1 VCSAQASSI
10 PCRSAAIGPWSGY
23 GSYVPY
29 PSADILAAAAADLSG
44 SHPLTIV
51 TIPALLD
58 ASRSSMD
65 PIDHPPY
72 ISAFGTKQE
81 RPVLEAFRLRDT
93 GDRPYLAMWQDR
105 PTFIRSDYPGSTLQ
119 RLRTQDL
126 LGQQLFDILWNDDH
140 TKRVATA
147 LRANAGAAL
156 AENHIKPVN
165 RLSLALWLGRH
176 QDLPEL
182 ESFLDWFDEQYP
194 LDRTDL
200 DAFYTRSAPDYV
212 EEYEGS
218 ADLHWPADEPAS
230 NEELIARLHLADTEP
245 EPLDVPSTTPPRSI
259 LARTETEDA
268 TVTVDGDLRWTRDFC
283 AEPLRDADIAR
294 ITRRALAQLEHQNI
308 VLPDAEHLVTRCVS
322 ALLVGHLILQGPPG
336 TGKTTLARVL
346 AHAFDVHL
354 LESTATSEWSPFHVV
369 GGLQPSSDNSLQPSY
384 GKVTDAALKCALN
397 VRADVNAEAEGD
409 DDAPAEQA
417 RRRQGTWLL
426 IDEFNRADI
435 DKAIG
440 SLYTMLSSCDAANLD
455 RSPIDLWFETEG
467 RQQLWVPS
475 RFRIIGAMND
485 LDTSFVNPISQGL
498 TRRVQFIT
506 VGGFAA
512 VEGATGVSPEIR
524 NSLGQAYKWLSHTY
538 GGTISIDP
546 LNAIFTRLEPEIMA
560 AQEVVEGLRATAENV
575 VGWPVGTAQIVDVF
589 KVLLLQVASG
599 IEARIALDWAVA
611 DRLVPQMGMLE
622 EDQLLRAAD
631 LFDRE
636 RLTQSRLAVQH
647 LLSPHGL

>member
-1 VCSAQASSI
+1 
-10 PCRSAAIGPWSGY
+10 
-23 GSYVPY
+23 VPY
-29 PSADILAAAAADLSG
+29 PSADILAAAAADLAG

-58 ASRSSMD
+58 ASRSSLD
-65 PIDHPPY
+65 PIDQPPY
-72 ISAFGTKQE
+72 IPAFGTKQE
-81 RPVLEAFRLRDT
+81 RPVLEAFRLRNA
-93 GDRPYLAMWQDR
+93 GDRPYLAVWQDR

-126 LGQQLFDILWNDDH
+126 LGQQLFEIAWNEDH
-140 TKRVATA
+140 SKRLATA
-147 LRANAGAAL
+147 LRATAGAAL
-156 AENHIKPVN
+156 AGNHIKPVN
-165 RLSLALWLGRH
+165 RLSLALWLGRR
-176 QDLPEL
+176 QDLLEL
-182 ESFLDWFDEQYP
+182 ESFLDWFDDQYP

-200 DAFYTRSAPDYV
+200 DDFYTRSLP
-212 EEYEGS
+212 EYIDEDGGPV
-218 ADLHWPADEPAS
+218 DLDWPADQPAS
-230 NEELIARLHLADTEP
+230 NEELIARLHPADPEP
-245 EPLDVPSTTPPRSI
+245 EPLDIPSTTPPRSI
-259 LARTETEDA
+259 LATTETEEA
-268 TVTVDGDLRWTRDFC
+268 TVSVDGDLRWTRDFC

-294 ITRRALAQLEHQNI
+294 IMRRAIAQLETQSI
-308 VLPDAEHLVTRCVS
+308 VLPDAEHLVTRCVA

-346 AHAFDVHL
+346 ADAFDVRL

-384 GKVTDAALKCALN
+384 GKVTDAALKCALH
-397 VRADVNAEAEGD
+397 VREDVNAEAEGD

-417 RRRQGTWLL
+417 RRWQGTWLL

-440 SLYTMLSSCDAANLD
+440 SLYTMLSSCDAANLY

-498 TRRVQFIT
+498 TRRFQFIT
-506 VGGFAA
+506 VGVMPA
-512 VEGATGVSPEIR
+512 VDGTIGVSPEIR
-524 NSLGQAYKWLSHTY
+524 VALAQAHKWLSETY
-538 GGTISIDP
+538 GGSITID
-546 LNAIFTRLEPEIMA
+546 LLDAISARLEAEITA
-560 AQEVVEGLRATAENV
+560 TQELAEGLRATADNV

-589 KVLLLQVASG
+589 KMLLLQIASG
-599 IEARIALDWAVA
+599 IEARVALDWAVA

-631 LFDRE
+631 LFDHAH
-636 RLTQSRLAVQH
+636 LTQSRRAVQH
-647 LLSPHGL
+647 LLNPHGL